1 MKTVKTFARQFS
13 FGLMMAVTLGSA
25 VVSCDSILDEDDVD
39 CSVEYRVKFKYDYNM
54 KYADAFSREVSS
66 VALYA
71 FDDNGKL
78 VYQKTEAGD
87 VLAADGYSMAV
98 DMEPGDYHLITW
110 AGLSDEAS
118 FSVPLITQGVS
129 SLEELQCKMDRIYSR
144 AADGSAVVSSK
155 LSSLWHGEVTKQ
167 SFTRAATQQVVT
179 VPLVKNTN
187 TIRVILQ
194 QMDGVTVDVDKFEF
208 TITDDNGLM
217 NYDNKLI
224 SDETVG

>member
-1 MKTVKTFARQFS
+1 MKIKGLLSRTFACTT
-13 FGLMMAVTLGSA
+13 MMAVA
-25 VVSCDSILDEDDVD
+25 VGFTATSCDSILDEDDVD

-87 VLAADGYSMAV
+87 ALAADGYSMVV

-129 SLEELQCKMDRIYSR
+129 SLEELQCKQQAFFFVAWRGYQT
-144 AADGSAVVSSK
+144 VVYPRGNPTSGDCSF
-155 LSSLWHGEVTKQ
+155 GEEHQ
-167 SFTRAATQQVVT
+167 YHPRYPPA
-179 VPLVKNTN
+179 
-187 TIRVILQ
+187 
-194 QMDGVTVDVDKFEF
+194 
-208 TITDDNGLM
+208 NGRG
-217 NYDNKLI
+217 N
-224 SDETVG
+224 GRCR